1 MGPLQLSR
9 GVLPLRAPIMGIQGC
24 AILGGWSNLAY
35 RLHPKATRTKWVP
48 SKEHAFFFHET
59 LGFIHA
65 PRRTRKTRHAFL
77 HEKPFRYPYVD
88 TGENDFFRVDV
99 WIFKGLFVQKC
110 MSNFPR
116 SPRRVDRSKRF
127 SAIIQRYYS
136 ALLFQRYYF
145 RLFQRYYFRLFQ
157 RYFSAI
163 FQRYFSAIIQR
174 YFRQRQRTKDKG
186 QRTFLVAGPILP
198 TDYLQ
203 KLLVLNGSPPA

>member
-1 MGPLQLSR
+1 MGPLQ
-9 GVLPLRAPIMGIQGC
+9 RA
-24 AILGGWSNLAY
+24 
-35 RLHPKATRTKWVP
+35 R
-48 SKEHAFFFHET
+48 FFFHET

-110 MSNFPR
+110 MSNFPL

-127 SAIIQRYYS
+127 SAII
-136 ALLFQRYYF
+136 QRYYF

-163 FQRYFSAIIQR
+163 FQRYFRSNMIPLLFFSAISFRR
-174 YFRQRQRTKDKG
+174 YFISALFFSAISGKGKGQRTKDKG
-186 QRTFLVAGPILP
+186 HSWWLAQFCLRITFKS
-198 TDYLQ
+198 Y
-203 KLLVLNGSPPA
+203 SY